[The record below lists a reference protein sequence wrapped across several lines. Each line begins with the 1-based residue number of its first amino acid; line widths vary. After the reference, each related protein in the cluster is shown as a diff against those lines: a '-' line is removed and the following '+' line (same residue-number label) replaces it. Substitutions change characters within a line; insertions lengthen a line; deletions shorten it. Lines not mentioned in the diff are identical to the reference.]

1 MRRAASFIF
10 AAEDARRLAALRIG
24 LCTLLAWRLATR
36 DFAFVADQPAAL
48 FQPVSFMK
56 LLPQM
61 PSHDVT
67 VALQVAGVAAALL
80 AAAGLWTRASLP
92 VAFACAL
99 VLNGMLNSRPSASA
113 SILFQPFKPFC
124 GV

>member
-67 VALQVAGVAAALL
+67 VALQVAG
-80 AAAGLWTRASLP
+80 GLWTRASLP

-99 VLNGMLNSRPSASA
+99 VLNGMLNSTGKIVHNDVLLLLCIVPLLPA
-113 SILFQPFKPFC
+113 
-124 GV
+124 